1 MIEAARHTNPVKSFD
16 LFHRTLDQINSYKKE
31 VVEYSNGMVARYDKS
46 WLCILFYFIL
56 FYFIIHAITLTW
68 QYDNPL
74 KTD

>member
-46 WLCILFYFIL
+46 WLCILFYFI
-56 FYFIIHAITLTW
+56 IHAITLTW
-68 QYDNPL
+68 QYYNPL
-74 KTD
+74 NTD